1 MEFLVRRYGTK
12 AGIHYRGGLWFE
24 IVTPD
29 YEKYTHSYFED
40 TYDSFSEDGDFAEYA
55 VSNVSMHYAFV
66 NVEKP
71 YFFSVDRENILGES
85 HYPIALYSEVFK
97 KSFWDVYNLKFE
109 IEGKYPD
116 EIYKPEMAYAELE
129 QRIAEK
135 LRSRGYDSAILVKN
149 LYDEVLFNSGDLDC
163 IDKDQI
169 FYFGTNIRWLS

>member
-29 YEKYTHSYFED
+29 YNKYTHSYFED
-40 TYDSFSEDGDFAEYA
+40 AYDSFSEDGDFAEYA

-71 YFFSVDRENILGES
+71 YFFSVDRKNVLGES

-97 KSFWDVYNLKFE
+97 IPFFDVYDIKLKL
-109 IEGKYPD
+109 EGQQLD
-116 EIYKPEMAYAELE
+116 ELYSPELAYAELE
-129 QRIAEK
+129 KQIAEK
-135 LRSRGYDSAILVKN
+135 LRSRGYDSVILVKN
-149 LYDEVLFNSGDLDC
+149 LYDEVLFNSGDLGC
-163 IDKDQI
+163 IDKDQM
-169 FYFGTNIRWLS
+169 FYFGNDIRWLS